1 MNELD
6 PNEPRPE
13 PPPSGDPHAYPPAAL
28 SGFLTAAAFLVMIFV
43 LAPLAASG
51 SGVLGLSAGTVLG
64 FGLVGTLTA
73 RRVPAP
79 TDQRLGLRPMSTRA
93 LGIVLLLAPIV
104 FWLSELDNVAAEL
117 SPRPEELTEEQPETG
132 ATNGGGLVDPKTLR
146 LLEVAL
152 FAVFLRPVVEEFFF
166 RGVVQQGAVAQLGM
180 RSGLLFQTVLYATAR
195 SVTGAGSGYAVL
207 SLMSQSVV
215 EGLLLGSLRLGTGS
229 ILPGIVL
236 QGLINGVGLLA
247 LGFAEEFPIEGLNL
261 QEGHM
266 SPWILLPALLPILL
280 GLRHLRTD
288 IATAPPLPP
297 APPPQ
302 QEEP

>member
-1 MNELD
+1 MSEPD
-6 PNEPRPE
+6 PHEEPQGGPA
-13 PPPSGDPHAYPPAAL
+13 PLGDPYAFPPAAL
-28 SGFLTAAAFLVMIFV
+28 SGFLTAAAFLVMVFV
-43 LAPLAASG
+43 VAPLAAAG

-79 TDQRLGLRPMSTRA
+79 ADQRIGLRPPSKGA
-93 LGIVLLLAPIV
+93 LGIVLLLAPVV

-117 SPRPEELTEEQPETG
+117 VPRPEELTEEPDATG
-132 ATNGGGLVDPKTLR
+132 QAEGGIDPKTLR
-146 LLEVAL
+146 LLEVGL

-180 RSGLLFQTVLYATAR
+180 RSGLIFQTVLYAAAR
-195 SVTGAGSGYAVL
+195 SITGAGSGYAVL

-229 ILPGIVL
+229 ILPGILL
-236 QGLINGVGLLA
+236 QGLINGIGLLA
-247 LGFAEEFPIEGLNL
+247 LGFAEQIPIEGLNL

-266 SPWILLPALLPILL
+266 SPWILVPALLPIGL
-280 GLRHLRTD
+280 GLRQLREK

-297 APPPQ
+297 AAPPEES
-302 QEEP
+302 QEG